1 MIIMAELLHQ
11 AYQHIETGNIQH
23 ARTVL
28 ETLLQI
34 EPMNIEAWEAC
45 MQISETCEELDHYCE
60 QVLQIPE
67 LNPTDR
73 ESILDYYYFLRQILR
88 VNSARES
95 TPKMVTYELVDQF
108 TFNLKDPQSGNSTD
122 IVNNLDLERSVAWL
136 LDKAIIILHIVLLV
150 TGLKLINLGNNFGYW
165 IMMVLFISVFVNL
178 WNIILPITDT
188 DQMPDSNQFEATDRY
203 HG

>member
-1 MIIMAELLHQ
+1 MMAKLIHQ
-11 AYQHIETGNIQH
+11 AYQHIEAGNIQH
-23 ARTVL
+23 ARAVL
-28 ETLLQI
+28 EGLLQT

-45 MQISETCEELDHYCE
+45 MQISETSEELDHYCE

-67 LNPTDR
+67 LNPADR

-88 VNSARES
+88 ANSAKES

-122 IVNNLDLERSVAWL
+122 IVNNLDLERSLAWL

>member
-1 MIIMAELLHQ
+1 MAELIHQ
-11 AYQHIETGNIQH
+11 AYQYIEAGNIEH
-23 ARTVL
+23 ARAIL
-28 ETLLQI
+28 EALLHTD
-34 EPMNIEAWEAC
+34 PMNIEAWEAC
-45 MQISETCEELDHYCE
+45 MQISETCEELDYYCE

-67 LNPTDR
+67 INPTDR

-88 VNSARES
+88 ANSAKES

-122 IVNNLDLERSVAWL
+122 IANSLNLERSVAWL
-136 LDKAIIILHIVLLV
+136 LDKAIIVLHIVLLV

-178 WNIILPITDT
+178 WNIILPLTDT
-188 DQMPDSNQFEATDRY
+188 DQTPDPNQFEATDRY
-203 HG
+203 QG

>member
-1 MIIMAELLHQ
+1 MAELLHQ

-23 ARTVL
+23 ARAAL
-28 ETLLQI
+28 EALLQT
-34 EPMNIEAWEAC
+34 EPRNIEAWEAC
-45 MQISETCEELDHYCE
+45 MQISETCEELDYYCE

-88 VNSARES
+88 TNSAKES
-95 TPKMVTYELVDQF
+95 MPKMVTYELVDQF

-122 IVNNLDLERSVAWL
+122 IVNSLDLERSLAWL
-136 LDKAIIILHIVLLV
+136 LDKAIIVLHFVLLV

-178 WNIILPITDT
+178 WNIILPITDI
-188 DQMPDSNQFEATDRY
+188 DQTSDASQREATDRY
-203 HG
+203 RG